1 MVAFGKDVNLWSWS
15 HVQVDARILKGT
27 VLEGNDIDAA
37 VEFILTEVLEQPST
51 GKVDERLAKEL
62 ISGSGLRLGQQ
73 TSAVGNE
80 KRSAEGMNLKSHPY
94 ARDQN
99 PFGIMGDMFNV
110 AGSSVDDAQPLIDMD
125 GLQGL
130 RSDKAAEGSKLPV
143 PESLPIDIPVG
154 APRMNDVQES
164 LSYENPL
171 KSPCKKLLLS
181 EEVYCF
187 VAVQRSEKFDELSC

>member
-1 MVAFGKDVNLWSWS
+1 MLVWLAKRALLTEL
-15 HVQVDARILKGT
+15 HVQVDTRILKGT

-62 ISGSGLRLGQQ
+62 ISGSFGTTGTGGFNDLRSAQQ
-73 TSAVGNE
+73 NTGIMND
-80 KRSAEGMNLKSHPY
+80 KRSSEAKIFNIRSTNFSTY

-99 PFGIMGDMFNV
+99 PFNIMGDMFDV
-110 AGSSVDDAQPLIDMD
+110 AGSSHSVNSYDPKPLIDLD
-125 GLQGL
+125 CLEGL
-130 RSDKAAEGSKLPV
+130 RSDKAVEDSKLPV

-154 APRMNDVQES
+154 TARMNVQES

-171 KSPCKKLLLS
+171 KSPCKK
-181 EEVYCF
+181 F
-187 VAVQRSEKFDELSC
+187 IRF